1 MKKLIDDTKI
11 KNNNNY
17 YNNSNS
23 EVDRKKEKEEKCFV
37 STYLYPNGLLCRITA

>member
-1 MKKLIDDTKI
+1 MKKIIDDTKI
-11 KNNNNY
+11 KNNINY

-23 EVDRKKEKEEKCFV
+23 EIDRKKENKKMCCV